1 MKEPSQQI
9 YDAIYAKAVEL
20 GYKVY
25 PYNPDASATYP
36 FVVIGDTQLV
46 PFATKTMLL
55 GRVFIDISV
64 WGLHSKRKTVSD
76 MTNELY
82 KTIRL
87 IKTTDSLFW
96 SVDDNASTIRM
107 ITDTST
113 NTPLYRGLLQLEIQF
128 N

>member
-9 YDAIYAKAVEL
+9 YDAIYARVLDL

-25 PYNPDASATYP
+25 PYNPDAKTAYP

-46 PFATKTMLL
+46 PQATKTMLL

-64 WGLHSKRKTVSD
+64 WGLHSKRRTISD
-76 MTNELY
+76 MTNDIY
-82 KTIRL
+82 KAVRSIR
-87 IKTTDSLFW
+87 KSDSLFL
-96 SVDDNASTIRM
+96 SLDDNASTIRM
-107 ITDTST
+107 MTDTST